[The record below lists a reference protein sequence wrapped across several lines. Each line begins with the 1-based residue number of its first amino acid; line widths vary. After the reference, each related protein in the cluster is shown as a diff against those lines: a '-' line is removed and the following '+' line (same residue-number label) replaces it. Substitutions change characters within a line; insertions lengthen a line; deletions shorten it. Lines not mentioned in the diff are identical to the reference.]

1 MKHAAIIAAGLLF
14 CAAQAAAE
22 SRFGVEV
29 YPAAKADAAVTKSL
43 ETKLK
48 LKNAAAYRTSD
59 SVAKVCEFYRKQ
71 GLKEGPATSAQG
83 AMFTG
88 PGVNVTIQNPWM
100 DMDSGKKNTDT
111 LISIVKS

>member
-1 MKHAAIIAAGLLF
+1 MKRAALLAAGLLF
-14 CAAQAAAE
+14 WAAQAAAE
-22 SRFGVEV
+22 SKYGVEV
-29 YPAAKADAAVTKSL
+29 YPAAKPDAAVTKSL
-43 ETKLK
+43 EEKLK

-71 GLKEGPATSAQG
+71 GLKEAPGTRPEG

-88 PGVNVTIQNPWM
+88 KGVNVTVQNPWM
-100 DMDSGKKNTDT
+100 DMDSGKMNKDT